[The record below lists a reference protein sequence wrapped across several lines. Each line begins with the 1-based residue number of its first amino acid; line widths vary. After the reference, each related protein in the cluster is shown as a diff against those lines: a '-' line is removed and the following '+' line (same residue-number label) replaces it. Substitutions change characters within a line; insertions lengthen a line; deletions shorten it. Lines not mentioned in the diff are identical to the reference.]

1 MDIDYITK
9 VLEKSEKLAHDG
21 YWKADAGSRDEM
33 AYDCAQKMFDVL
45 LTAIKEVEPPINK
58 K

>member
-1 MDIDYITK
+1 MDIDYISK

-33 AYDCAQKMFDVL
+33 AYDCAQKMFEVL
-45 LTAIKEVEPPINK
+45 LTAIKEVEPPKNK

>member
-45 LTAIKEVEPPINK
+45 LTAIKEVEPPKNK